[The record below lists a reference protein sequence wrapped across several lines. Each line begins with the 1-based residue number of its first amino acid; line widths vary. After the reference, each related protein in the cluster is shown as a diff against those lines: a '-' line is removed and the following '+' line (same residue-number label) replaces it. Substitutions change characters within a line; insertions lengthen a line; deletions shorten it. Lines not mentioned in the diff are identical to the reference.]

1 MSDIIK
7 HGGLTSE
14 RLELLTRTI
23 AKGASPDELA
33 LFAAVCDRTGLDP
46 FARQIYLVPRW
57 DSKLR
62 AEVRQTQVSIDG
74 ARLVA
79 QRSGEYAGQTPVVWC
94 GKDGAWREVWLADE
108 PPAAARVG
116 AYRRGFAEP
125 VYATA
130 LWREYCPTDR
140 DGNPTVMW
148 RRMPALMLAKCAEA
162 LALRKAF
169 PAELSG
175 LYTAEEMAQ
184 ADSAVPEAAPRAVP
198 AAALP
203 PATPAERKA
212 DLDTLLSPT
221 PASAAPAASAAVAAP
236 EPGSVEIE
244 EMWIPPTC
252 QIATIPN
259 KAGRRVWRIDCPGA
273 ERPLAVTDADLAA
286 KVEANIA
293 FGHSTLVSV
302 EIVKGKLIARTIIAE
317 GKA

>member
-1 MSDIIK
+1 MSEIIK
-7 HGGLTSE
+7 HGGLTPE

-23 AKGASPDELA
+23 AKGASADELA

-94 GKDGAWREVWLADE
+94 GRDGAWREVWLADE

-148 RRMPALMLAKCAEA
+148 RRMPALMLAKCSEA

-184 ADSAVPEAAPRAVP
+184 AETAPEAAPAP
-198 AAALP
+198 KAAPAALP
-203 PATPAERKA
+203 APVEAPQSPAERKA
-212 DLDTLLSPT
+212 DLDSLMSPT
-221 PASAAPAASAAVAAP
+221 PVAAAAAAPQVT
-236 EPGSVEIE
+236 E
-244 EMWIPPTC
+244 EDQAWIPPDC
-252 QIATIPN
+252 AVAQV
-259 KAGRRVWRIDCPGA
+259 AGKRGGTVWRLDCPNC
-273 ERPLAVTDADLAA
+273 PQPIAVTDAKLASQL
-286 KVEANIA
+286 EANIA
-293 FGHSTLVSV
+293 FNISSLVRIEV
-302 EIVKGKLIARTIIAE
+302 VGGKRIAREIIAE